1 MTWLHVMT
9 DTSANPVRCIR
20 LSLAFDLIPDV
31 GRKGEHVLFFDLE
44 ANYPGRADLET
55 LGYSQR
61 GERGGAGM

>member
-44 ANYPGRADLET
+44 ANYPG
-55 LGYSQR
+55 
-61 GERGGAGM
+61 